1 MSDLHNLYHRWVC
14 SIANGSHRI
23 SVRGMGFSRVR
34 NSCPSPRSITSLSAS
49 MFAHLWFVH
58 NLKVF
63 LRVGERTFSCD
74 CSKEFGLEF
83 DESCTTK
90 WTYFCN
96 PNFIAHYGYKVTL
109 NSNWVQSFNKS
120 IATDIYGHSVAEYPE
135 LPLGKANILITLIF
149 FIFSNNI

>member
-1 MSDLHNLYHRWVC
+1 MINY
-14 SIANGSHRI
+14 
-23 SVRGMGFSRVR
+23 
-34 NSCPSPRSITSLSAS
+34 
-49 MFAHLWFVH
+49 
-58 NLKVF
+58 K

-74 CSKEFGLEF
+74 CSEEFGLEF

-96 PNFIAHYGYKVTL
+96 PNFVAHYGYKVTL

-135 LPLGKANILITLIF
+135 LPLGKAKYLIPLNIFKIF
-149 FIFSNNI
+149 NNI

>member
-1 MSDLHNLYHRWVC
+1 MLHEVC
-14 SIANGSHRI
+14 YTGYVMMMI
-23 SVRGMGFSRVR
+23 
-34 NSCPSPRSITSLSAS
+34 
-49 MFAHLWFVH
+49 
-58 NLKVF
+58 

-74 CSKEFGLEF
+74 CSAEFGLEF
-83 DESCTTK
+83 DEACTTK

-96 PNFIAHYGYKVTL
+96 PKFIAHYGYKVTL

-149 FIFSNNI
+149 LIIFSNNTNYARFLD

>member
-1 MSDLHNLYHRWVC
+1 MGVSECERSALVSEVLDSL
-14 SIANGSHRI
+14 GSE
-23 SVRGMGFSRVR
+23 SVPESKGGR
-34 NSCPSPRSITSLSAS
+34 TSLSEMMS
-49 MFAHLWFVH
+49 AHLWFVH
-58 NLKVF
+58 NLKVI

-74 CSKEFGLEF
+74 CSEEFGLEF

-149 FIFSNNI
+149 FYIF